1 MGSLEHLGQETATLG
16 LQDVGCRG
24 VQRCVGGRG
33 GGGWEQETGLEAL
46 LSESQVRLRAR
57 LPRRLPPPPPNPMN
71 KPPLRS
77 PPR

>member
-57 LPRRLPPPPPNPMN
+57 LPRHLPHHPPMPLTSPA
-71 KPPLRS
+71 LRS
-77 PPR
+77 TD